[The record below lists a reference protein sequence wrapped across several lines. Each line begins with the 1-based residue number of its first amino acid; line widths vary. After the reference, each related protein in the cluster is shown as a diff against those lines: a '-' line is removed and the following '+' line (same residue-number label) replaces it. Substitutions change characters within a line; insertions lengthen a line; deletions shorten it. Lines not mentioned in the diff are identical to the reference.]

1 MVDLPVRC
9 PICGREMERGKL
21 EALAAS
27 GSLIQGVLVNWRTPK
42 KRWSSENLGIGYLT
56 VHFEGVRCQFC
67 NIIIFHYRKRR
78 KAPLTV
84 EAMYERLVEMYNRS
98 YGRGKHLVDRKIERY
113 IREGLTREEAIKKL
127 AKEDGLLD

>member
-56 VHFEGVRCQFC
+56 VRFEGVRCQFC
-67 NIIIFHYRKRR
+67 NIIIFRYRKRR

-98 YGRGKHLVDRKIERY
+98 YGRGKQLVDRKIERY

-127 AKEDGLLD
+127 AEEDGLLD